1 MAEAD
6 IDNGHCISPVN
17 FQGKIHNNHLYGF
30 HSSSCEFLRER
41 GEVSKNDKAGNDV
54 HRSIQSL
61 LLCLFVFC
69 PFEKFF
75 CIFGPAQ

>member
-1 MAEAD
+1 MAFTA
-6 IDNGHCISPVN
+6 HRVN
-17 FQGKIHNNHLYGF
+17 
-30 HSSSCEFLRER
+30 FLRER